1 MRAPVVRRDTI
12 DSTNDQEPAVCQCAS
27 VQISRMPL
35 ISLVGDIWKRTSKI
49 LRLGSSEIFVF
60 GDLGRWSWVVG
71 RGSWSW
77 SWSGQCIWPL
87 SRFRS
92 TNMRPVK
99 QDAMCEYTPS
109 PRRQAQFYMYFRPP
123 SPPRSKA

>member
-1 MRAPVVRRDTI
+1 MAPFAPFDLTQSEAGQGGRAGTCGPEGHNRFD
-12 DSTNDQEPAVCQCAS
+12 NDREPAVCQSAS

-71 RGSWSW
+71 RGRGLVSA
-77 SWSGQCIWPL
+77 SGPCRGSAPL
-87 SRFRS
+87 
-92 TNMRPVK
+92 TCV
-99 QDAMCEYTPS
+99 Q
-109 PRRQAQFYMYFRPP
+109 
-123 SPPRSKA
+123 